1 MTAGAKESAGAHAR
15 KGSKRGLDESA
26 VELATLL
33 TGVFHAAKK
42 RGPSAPQLA
51 EAAERENLGPRHAP
65 VLFAVALDEGQ
76 SVSEIAER
84 VGLSVATTS
93 LMVGELSR
101 AGIVARAEDERDRRR
116 TIVTIPDPLKEQI
129 DSWKREVL
137 EPMRRTLERL
147 PADDRE
153 AFMRGIRLLAE
164 ETGPADPGC

>member
-1 MTAGAKESAGAHAR
+1 MTAAAKEKGAQRRAG
-15 KGSKRGLDESA
+15 DESA

-33 TGVFHAAKK
+33 AGVFHAAKK
-42 RGPSAPQLA
+42 RGPPALQII

-65 VLFAVALDEGQ
+65 VLFAVAMDEGL

-101 AGIVARAEDERDRRR
+101 AGVVARAEDERDRRR
-116 TIVTIPDPLKEQI
+116 TIVTIPDELKEPI
-129 DSWKREVL
+129 GSWKAQVL

-147 PADDRE
+147 PAGDRE
-153 AFMRGIRLLAE
+153 AFMRGVRLLAE
-164 ETGPADPGC
+164 ESGAAPEGC

>member
-1 MTAGAKESAGAHAR
+1 MAGVKAKGKERGR
-15 KGSKRGLDESA
+15 KGAARGFDEST

-33 TGVFHAAKK
+33 GGILHAAKK
-42 RGPSAPQLA
+42 RGAPSPQIA

-65 VLFAVALDEGQ
+65 VLFAVAMDEGL

-101 AGIVARAEDERDRRR
+101 AGVVARAEDERDRRR
-116 TIVTIPDPLKEQI
+116 TIVTIPAEMQEAI
-129 DSWKREVL
+129 GTWKSQVL

-147 PADDRE
+147 PVEDRE
-153 AFMRGIRLLAE
+153 AFMRGLRLLAAE
-164 ETGPADPGC
+164 SGGAPEDC